1 MVLSCTGLPRA
12 IIDASGAELEKDL
25 IEVSVTST
33 ASSASLATGG
43 GDNTNIYK
51 LLLAPSNLEAPSITI
66 SGTGTAKTY
75 TSTPTKEQI
84 LTAFEGTTNVSDDEI
99 GAPQGILTKYGFTP
113 LTSMSGTSTEAL
125 QTQLTLFNDKVK
137 FTYCCYKTLY
147 RKALEDFFDTPGDD
161 TKRTRAIVL
170 NLKLTIIVA
179 GLYRIRRY
187 FHDKSDTIM
196 RDSNLKNNDIEDTTE
211 TLQSQLT
218 TLTSKDSDKQLYA
231 RMVEYTEEKN
241 QAHRNL
247 LGMYT
252 VLNLVALGLI
262 FYIAKD

>member
-1 MVLSCTGLPRA
+1 MVLSCPVLPAAITGA
-12 IIDASGAELEKDL
+12 TGAELEKDL
-25 IEVSVTST
+25 TVVSVTST
-33 ASSASLATGG
+33 SSSASLSTDG
-43 GDNTNIYK
+43 GDDTNIYK
-51 LLLAPSNLEAPSITI
+51 LLLAPSRLSAPSVTV
-66 SGTGTAKTY
+66 SNNVY
-75 TSTPTKEQI
+75 TSTPSKEQI
-84 LTAFEGTTNVSDDEI
+84 LTAFGDISNVTDDEI
-99 GAPQGILTKYGFTP
+99 AGTQGILTIYGFTP
-113 LTSMSGTSTEAL
+113 LTSMSGTTKDQL
-125 QTQLTLFNDKVK
+125 QAQLTMFDNKVK

-147 RKALEDFFDTPGDD
+147 RKALQEFFDAPTNE
-161 TKRTRAIVL
+161 TARKRAIVL

-196 RDSNLKNNDIEDTTE
+196 RDSNLNNNDIEDTTQ

-218 TLTSKDSDKQLYA
+218 TLTSKDSDKKLYA

>member
-1 MVLSCTGLPRA
+1 MVLSCTGLPAA
-12 IIDASGAELEKDL
+12 ITGATGADLEKDL
-25 IEVSVTST
+25 TAVS
-33 ASSASLATGG
+33 ANSASLSTGG

-51 LLLAPSNLEAPSITI
+51 LLLTPSGLSAPSVSV
-66 SGTGTAKTY
+66 SSTGSY
-75 TSTPTKEQI
+75 TSIPTKEQI
-84 LTAFEGTTNVSDDEI
+84 LTAFEGTSNVSDTEVESF
-99 GAPQGILTKYGFTP
+99 LTTYGFTP
-113 LTSMSGTSTEAL
+113 LTSMSGTTTQAL
-125 QTQLTLFNDKVK
+125 QAQLTLFDNKVK

-147 RKALEDFFDTPGDD
+147 RRALQEFFDAPTNEMA
-161 TKRTRAIVL
+161 RRRAIVL

-187 FHDKSDTIM
+187 FHDKSDIIM
-196 RDSNLKNNDIEDTTE
+196 TDSNLDNNDIDKTTQS
-211 TLQSQLT
+211 LQDQLT

>member
-1 MVLSCTGLPRA
+1 MVLSCTGLPGP
-12 IIDASGAELEKDL
+12 ITGASGADLEKDL
-25 IEVSVTST
+25 AAVS
-33 ASSASLATGG
+33 ANSASLSTGG

-51 LLLAPSNLEAPSITI
+51 LLLTPSSLSVPSVVV
-66 SGTGTAKTY
+66 SGTGSY

-84 LTAFEGTTNVSDDEI
+84 LTAFEGTSNVSDTEVESL
-99 GAPQGILTKYGFTP
+99 LTTYGFTP
-113 LTSMSGTSTEAL
+113 LISMSGTSKDQL
-125 QTQLTLFNDKVK
+125 QAQLTMFDNKVK

-147 RKALEDFFDTPGDD
+147 RKALQEFFDAPTNE
-161 TKRTRAIVL
+161 TARKRAIVL

-187 FHDKSDTIM
+187 FQDKSATIM
-196 RDSNLKNNDIEDTTE
+196 ANSNLKMNNDIEDTTQ
-211 TLQSQLT
+211 TLQEQLA